1 MPVAAVD
8 CVELLCISHSE
19 QVTREVHVDSL
30 WYCEY
35 FAPTGQVG
43 SVEAPAADKGSSSE
57 ENLDLSETPQRI
69 SEDLVGL

>member
-1 MPVAAVD
+1 MWFSSANTPSTSVSV
-8 CVELLCISHSE
+8 S
-19 QVTREVHVDSL
+19 EVHVDSL

-69 SEDLVGL
+69 SKDLVGL